1 MTARRPL
8 FWRVVACHAALL
20 MWVGTPLSGSAFAQ
34 TATPAN
40 PAKPAVS
47 AAAQAQSVE
56 QLNREIA
63 DLRALQDGVLPPKTP
78 LAALFEIDLGD
89 PAAVAQRAQVLVDR
103 LATDPIDS
111 NAAEGGIAALRTARD
126 RLRLAFLR
134 LPADQRNALR
144 AQDRLRLQSDALQ
157 DERQQS
163 AELQAS
169 AEEARDSALEQ
180 ASTAQDSTAR
190 ALATEEA
197 RLLAQLSEIAALR
210 QTWVEDTQ
218 TRLFTYRALLARM
231 GGAAVPLAGSPE
243 EAGLRYQELDNV
255 LRQLRGDAGRALA
268 ALNAPS
274 EVPVLESSPPIDNQA
289 YATHAEAAQRVRG
302 LRGQLVVAHGG
313 LAQREAQARLEHA
326 SDVMNTLQALQARRV
341 LLLAQLAP
349 AQRDALTGLTRSAWA
364 RVLGEVDYLRLM
376 VRWYPVKRMQQL
388 RALPQQLA
396 APWQAGLSGALA
408 AALALLVASGWVR
421 YHVRGWVDGARK
433 AMLAQLEAPTAR
445 WLTSSVM
452 HMLARLGRELVLLL
466 TTYLLFDRVLAD
478 RWVWPEWDVLRSLAY
493 AYAWYRLA
501 LAFLHR
507 VVQVAV
513 SRYWLVSPVLNGKM
527 LRSLRWVARMVLVY
541 AVYVILAQALL
552 GRGALY
558 GIAREVALL
567 GLVLIAWRLILAW
580 RAEVT
585 AAYLAAFPEGSLAE
599 RVRANEGR
607 SQGLVIAFAAF
618 GFVAARGLWIWL
630 RDSALRFEQT
640 RKALAYLFRRQLERK
655 SKNQGVESDN
665 SALPDD
671 LLACLTEDA
680 ATGDL
685 RVNVYPHLDEVLA
698 RAKGLNAG
706 GIGAVVAL
714 AGDRGVGKTSWL
726 LELEQRVGQ
735 DLPCTVCTL
744 QQRDLSVAGLCA
756 ALSAI
761 WALEPTEDPDVLVL
775 SILAMP
781 PQVVMLDLVQ
791 NLMLRA
797 VGGLAAQAALLRIA
811 QATSGQVLWVLAYA
825 RWPFEF
831 LQRTR
836 PDRDVYDQVVMLKP
850 WSESQIGE
858 LLDARMAHAGYVA
871 DYETLLSDPSMP
883 RAVGVQRPGDPEEME
898 RSEDRYHRLVW
909 DYADGNPRVALHFF
923 RLSLV
928 WSAGRKVDVRLFPT
942 PSVDAL
948 EEFEWRTWLVLACL
962 VQHENLRVSDAVAS
976 LRFPQAE
983 CARALQ
989 LLQQRGFL
997 TCVDGCYRVAPH
1009 WARAVHRFLQRK
1021 KMLFV

>member
-1 MTARRPL
+1 MTVRHPPI
-8 FWRVVACHAALL
+8 WRVVARNAALL
-20 MWVGTPLSGSAFAQ
+20 VWVSLALWGSASAQ
-34 TATPAN
+34 TTESAST
-40 PAKPAVS
+40 AKPAVS

-63 DLRALQDGVLPPKTP
+63 DLRALQDGVLPPKIP

-89 PAAVAQRAQVLVDR
+89 PAAVAQRVQALVDR
-103 LATDPIDS
+103 LASEPSDTTAADS
-111 NAAEGGIAALRTARD
+111 AAAALRTARD
-126 RLRLAFLR
+126 RLRLAFLQ

-144 AQDRLRLQSDALQ
+144 AQDRLRLQSEALQ

-169 AEEARDSALEQ
+169 SEEARDSALAQ
-180 ASTAQDSTAR
+180 ASNAQDSTAR

-218 TRLFTYRALLARM
+218 TRLSTYRALLARL
-231 GGAAVPLAGSPE
+231 GGGGTSPASSPE
-243 EAGLRYQELDNV
+243 TAELQYQELDNV
-255 LRQLRGDAGRALA
+255 LRQLRADASHALT
-268 ALNAPS
+268 ALGAPS
-274 EVPVLESSPPIDNQA
+274 EVPVLKPSSPIDTQA

-302 LRGQLVVAHGG
+302 LRGQLVVAHAG
-313 LAQREAQARLEHA
+313 LALREAQARLEHA
-326 SDVMNTLQALQARRV
+326 GNVMNTLQSLQARQV

-349 AQRDALTGLTRSAWA
+349 AQRDALTGLTRSGWS
-364 RVLGEVDYLRLM
+364 RVRGEADYLRLIL
-376 VRWYPVKRMQQL
+376 RWYPVQRLQQL

-408 AALALLVASGWVR
+408 AAVALLVVSGWVR
-421 YHVRGWVDGARK
+421 HNVRGWLDRARK
-433 AMLAQLEAPTAR
+433 AMLAQLDAPTAR
-445 WLTSSVM
+445 WFASSLM
-452 HMLARLGRELVLLL
+452 HMLARLGRELVLLF
-466 TTYLLFDRVLAD
+466 TTYLLFDQVLAD
-478 RWVWPEWDVLRSLAY
+478 RWTVPEWEVLRSLAY

-513 SRYWLVSPVLNGKM
+513 SRYRLVSPVLNGKM
-527 LRSLRWVARMVLVY
+527 LHSLRWVARMVLLY
-541 AVYVILAQALL
+541 AVYVILAQAVL

-558 GIAREVALL
+558 GIARELALL
-567 GLVLIAWRLILAW
+567 GVVLIVWRLILAW
-580 RAEVT
+580 RGEVT
-585 AAYLAAFPEGSLAE
+585 TAYLSAFPDGSLAE

-618 GFVAARGLWIWL
+618 VFVAARGLWIWL

-640 RKALAYLFRRQLERK
+640 RKALAYLFRRKLERK
-655 SKNQGVESDN
+655 SKNQGTELDST
-665 SALPDD
+665 ALPDD

-685 RVNVYPHLDEVLA
+685 RVDVYPRLDEVLA
-698 RAKGLNAG
+698 RAKTLAAG
-706 GIGAVVAL
+706 GAGAVVAL

-726 LELEQRVGQ
+726 LELQQRAGQ
-735 DLPCTVCTL
+735 DLPSNLCTL
-744 QQRDLSVAGLCA
+744 QERDLSVAGLCA
-756 ALSAI
+756 ALSPI
-761 WALEPTEDPDVLVL
+761 WELEPTDDPEALVQR
-775 SILAMP
+775 ILALP
-781 PQVVMLDLVQ
+781 PRVVMLDLVQ

-797 VGGLAAQAALLRIA
+797 VGGLAAHAALLRIA
-811 QATSGQVLWVLAYA
+811 QATSGQVLWILAYA

-836 PDRDVYDQVVMLKP
+836 PGRDLYDEVVMLKP

-858 LLDARMAHAGYVA
+858 LLDARMVRAGYVA
-871 DYETLLSDPSMP
+871 DYESLLTDPSMP
-883 RAVGVQRPGDPEEME
+883 RAVGVQRPGDPDELE

-909 DYADGNPRVALHFF
+909 DYADGNPRIALHFF

-928 WSAGRKVDVRLFPT
+928 WSAGRQVSVRLFPT

-962 VQHENLRVSDAVAS
+962 VQHENLKVSDAVAS
-976 LRFPQAE
+976 LRFPEAE

-997 TCVDGCYRVAPH
+997 TCVAGCYRVAPH

-1021 KMLFV
+1021 KLLFV